1 MQEEIY
7 TRRCHDM
14 IFNETS
20 ESMALRILDPGDRVM
35 ENLWKALGSGR

>member
-7 TRRCHDM
+7 TRRYHGI

-20 ESMALRILDPGDRVM
+20 ESMALRILDLETG
-35 ENLWKALGSGR
+35 